1 MTNLCEIDGR
11 SFDVLVTGIRET
23 TEILEGANSGV
34 ALSNNREIRD
44 ITGIKISHAISFAPD
59 TDPVAFEAL
68 YEYLFGTI
76 RPYVRL
82 KVAHGQEMI
91 EYEAAFN
98 TCDRG
103 VVYRDEQ
110 TGFTGWD
117 ELTVEFRPIENQIN
131 REG

>member
-1 MTNLCEIDGR
+1 MTNLCEIDER
-11 SFDVLVTGIRET
+11 NFDVLVTGIRET

-34 ALSNNREIRD
+34 ALHNNREIRD
-44 ITGIKISHAISFAPD
+44 ITGIKITHAISFAPD

-68 YEYLFGTI
+68 YDYLFGTI
-76 RPYVRL
+76 RPSVWL

-91 EYEAAFN
+91 EYEAAYN